1 MREPGETVTTE
12 LGVLPMSLR
21 EVFVALT
28 LVMLGSLSACH

>member
-1 MREPGETVTTE
+1 MRGAGETVTAE

-28 LVMLGSLSACH
+28 LVMLGPLSACH